1 MTPKRLSYHVIIYKY
16 DVSVNHVHAQQLVIS
31 YHIFYIEYFMFLQA
45 AILQHTAD
53 YIYQLEQE
61 KTRLL
66 SQNCQLKRLV
76 SKQEGELLSTASV
89 HKKRKIDDSTGKYA
103 MASFAGWWCVWWGAD
118 RGRATVTGGYS
129 VRREPSTVVERGST
143 TRGKVAAPAG
153 YYVYIFYI
161 LLFSTAPFKLRI
173 ILLHRHIYRRCTH
186 ALAVTTHCVYGSLA
200 GFYTKKK
207 NCIIPFVPISCVRS
221 RLLLLL

>member
-1 MTPKRLSYHVIIYKY
+1 
-16 DVSVNHVHAQQLVIS
+16 
-31 YHIFYIEYFMFLQA
+31 MFSQA

-103 MASFAGWWCVWWGAD
+103 ALRCVIREGVEPGMSD
-118 RGRATVTGGYS
+118 GRFWLF
-129 VRREPSTVVERGST
+129 VER
-143 TRGKVAAPAG
+143 
-153 YYVYIFYI
+153 
-161 LLFSTAPFKLRI
+161 
-173 ILLHRHIYRRCTH
+173 
-186 ALAVTTHCVYGSLA
+186 
-200 GFYTKKK
+200 
-207 NCIIPFVPISCVRS
+207 
-221 RLLLLL
+221 